1 MIWEH
6 RVGKRRRHDPAV
18 GGGVMT
24 FKSKIRIWKK
34 LKAEHGHR
42 VLVGCG
48 SNRRG
53 QKPERAAQGHGAR
66 RFDPGNSG
74 TAHADRAGRRRKGGL
89 RARCGGP
96 SALS

>member
-42 VLVGCG
+42 VLVGSYAYTDADQTVEVRSLSG
-48 SNRRG
+48 SAR
-53 QKPERAAQGHGAR
+53 PHAAR

-74 TAHADRAGRRRKGGL
+74 TAHADRAGRRKKGL
-89 RARCGGP
+89 RA
-96 SALS
+96 